1 MTTTQPISPPADLA
15 QAVDA
20 LFAAW
25 DRWDSPGAAV
35 GVWRQGKLVYKR
47 GYGCANLEYQIPIT
61 PTTVFH
67 VASVSKQF
75 TTAAIVYLAQQGQ
88 LALDDD
94 IRRYLPF
101 VPDFGPTITIRH
113 LANHTSGL
121 RDQWQLLAMAGWRL
135 DDVITKE
142 QIHKLV
148 RRQQAL
154 NFAPGAKYMYCNTGY
169 TLLADLVEAVTG
181 QSLRDFAHEHFFKPL
196 GMVHTHF
203 HDDHELI
210 VPNRAYSY
218 APTAQGGFKKSV
230 LNYATVGATSLFTTV
245 EDLARWVQHFA
256 EGERAG
262 AAWLDQMQQRGVLN
276 DGKVIDYA
284 LGLSIGDYRGLKT
297 VGHSG
302 GDAGFRSHL
311 IRFPEQQFAV
321 IVLSNLA
328 TLRPRDLCL
337 QIADLYLA
345 DQLAPA
351 ATVAAATETP
361 TLDVALLA
369 SYTGVYL
376 DDEGE
381 LITITAKADYLSA
394 ALTWDPDL
402 ALTPLGPDQFSAP
415 KQQGRVTFERDQSGQ
430 ITQVNCQF
438 YGVTWSAQ
446 RIEPWTPTATELAVY
461 SGEYTSPELG
471 TSYTLVVQDQ
481 QLVIQHQR
489 HSDIALTPVRVG
501 QFTGNTWWTTQLVFQ
516 QATDGPITGFTLSGG
531 RVKGLQFVKQ
541 APCLSS
547 TDKDEKGW

>member
-1 MTTTQPISPPADLA
+1 MPTEPTTPKPATLP
-15 QAVDA
+15 QQVDA
-20 LFAAW
+20 LFAEW

-35 GVWRQGKLVYKR
+35 AVWQQGKLVYKR

-88 LALDDD
+88 IALDDD
-94 IRRYLPF
+94 IRRYLPS
-101 VPDFGPTITIRH
+101 VPDFGPTITLRH

-135 DDVITKE
+135 DDVITRE

-148 RRQQAL
+148 HRQQAL
-154 NFAPGAKYMYCNTGY
+154 NFAPSEKYMYCNTGY
-169 TLLADLVEAVTG
+169 TLLADTVEAVTG
-181 QSLRDFAHEHFFKPL
+181 QSFRAFTQEQFFKPL

-218 APTAQGGFKKSV
+218 APAAKGGFKKAV
-230 LNYATVGATSLFTTV
+230 LNYANVGATSLFTTV
-245 EDLARWVQHFA
+245 EDLARWVQHF
-256 EGERAG
+256 EESEQAG
-262 AAWLDQMQQRGVLN
+262 AAWLTQMQQRGVLN

-284 LGLSIGDYRGLKT
+284 LGLSIGEYRGIKT

-311 IRFPEQQFAV
+311 IRFPDQHFAV

-345 DQLAPA
+345 DQLTPAA
-351 ATVAAATETP
+351 ATVAAATEAL

-369 SYTGVYL
+369 SYAGVYL
-376 DDEGE
+376 DEEGE
-381 LITITAKADYLSA
+381 LLTITTKADGLSA
-394 ALTWDPDL
+394 ALTWEPDL
-402 ALTPLGPDQFSAP
+402 ALTPFAPDQFSAP
-415 KQQGRVTFERDQSGQ
+415 KQQGRVTFEREQTGQ

-446 RIEPWTPTATELAVY
+446 RIEPWTPTVAELEVY
-461 SGEYTSPELG
+461 VGEYTSSELG
-471 TSYTLVVQDQ
+471 TSYSLVVQGQ

-489 HSDIALTPVRVG
+489 HSDVILTPVRVG

-516 QATDGPITGFTLSGG
+516 QAEDGTVMGFALSGG
-531 RVKGLQFVKQ
+531 RVKNVQFVKGVGLQ
-541 APCLSS
+541 
-547 TDKDEKGW
+547 

>member
-20 LFAAW
+20 LFAEW

-169 TLLADLVEAVTG
+169 TLLADLVEAVTD

-311 IRFPEQQFAV
+311 IRFPDQQFAV

-328 TLRPRDLCL
+328 TLRPGEICL
-337 QIADLYLA
+337 RIADLYLA

-351 ATVAAATETP
+351 AVAVTAVVEPPGLNA
-361 TLDVALLA
+361 ALLREYA
-369 SYTGVYL
+369 GVYL
-376 DDEGE
+376 DEDGE
-381 LITITAKADYLSA
+381 LITMTAKTDSLSA
-394 ALTWDPDL
+394 AMTWDPEV
-402 ALTPLGPDQFSAP
+402 ALTPVATDQFSAP
-415 KQQGRVTFERDQSGQ
+415 KPQGSFTFERDASRR
-430 ITQVNCQF
+430 ITQVVCQF
-438 YGVTWSAQ
+438 PGATWSAQ
-446 RIEPWTPTATELAVY
+446 RIDPWTPTVAELTAY
-461 SGEYTSPELG
+461 GGEYTSGELG
-471 TSYTLVVQDQ
+471 TSYAVVVQDKH
-481 QLVIQHQR
+481 LVLQHQR
-489 HSDIALTPVRVG
+489 HSDVLLTPVRVG
-501 QFTGNTWWTTQLVFQ
+501 QFTGNTWWTTQLIFQ
-516 QATDGPITGFTLSGG
+516 QTADGTITGFTLSGG

-541 APCLSS
+541 ASPR
-547 TDKDEKGW
+547 

>member
-1 MTTTQPISPPADLA
+1 MTTEPTTPKLA
-15 QAVDA
+15 ALPQQVDA
-20 LFAAW
+20 LFAEW

-35 GVWRQGKLVYKR
+35 AVWHQGQLVYKR

-75 TTAAIVYLAQQGQ
+75 TTAAIVYLAQQGE
-88 LALDDD
+88 LSLDDD

-135 DDVITKE
+135 DDVITRE

-154 NFAPGAKYMYCNTGY
+154 NFAPGEKYMYCNTGY
-169 TLLADLVEAVTG
+169 TLLADTVEAVSG
-181 QSLRDFAHEHFFKPL
+181 QSFPEFTQEQFFKPL

-218 APTAQGGFKKSV
+218 APEAKGGFKKAV
-230 LNYATVGATSLFTTV
+230 LNYANVGATSLFTTV
-245 EDLARWVQHFA
+245 EDLARWVQHF
-256 EGERAG
+256 EESEQVG
-262 AAWLDQMQQRGVLN
+262 AAWLTQIQQRGVLN

-311 IRFPEQQFAV
+311 IRFPDQHFAV

-337 QIADLYLA
+337 GIADLYLA
-345 DQLAPA
+345 EQMGPQSSAP
-351 ATVAAATETP
+351 VAAPVTP
-361 TLDVALLA
+361 LVLDAAALA
-369 SYTGVYL
+369 GYPGVYL
-376 DDEGE
+376 DDDGE
-381 LITITAKADYLSA
+381 LITITAKPDGLVA
-394 ALTWDPDL
+394 ALSWERDL
-402 ALTPLGPDQFSAP
+402 ALTPLAPDQFSAP
-415 KQQGRVTFERDQSGQ
+415 KQQGRVTFERDQTGQ

-446 RIEPWTPTATELAVY
+446 RIEPWTPTAAELEVY
-461 SGEYTSPELG
+461 SGEYTSSELG
-471 TSYTLVVQDQ
+471 TSYTLVVQDK

-489 HSDIALTPVRVG
+489 HSDVLLTPVRVG

-516 QATDGPITGFTLSGG
+516 QAATGPITGFTLSGG

-541 APCLSS
+541 ASPR
-547 TDKDEKGW
+547 

>member
-1 MTTTQPISPPADLA
+1 MTITQAITPSADLS

-20 LFAAW
+20 LFAEW

-35 GVWRQGKLVYKR
+35 GVWRQGKLIYKR

-88 LALDDD
+88 LSLDDD

-101 VPDFGPTITIRH
+101 VPDFGPTITIRQ

-121 RDQWQLLAMAGWRL
+121 RDQWELLAMAGWRL

-148 RRQQAL
+148 GRQQTL
-154 NFAPGAKYMYCNTGY
+154 NFTPGEKYMYCNTGY
-169 TLLADLVEAVTG
+169 TLMADLVEAVTG
-181 QSLRDFAHEHFFKPL
+181 QSLRDFAHEHFFQPL

-203 HDDHELI
+203 HDDHEFI

-218 APTAQGGFKKSV
+218 APAANGGFKKAV

-245 EDLARWVQHFA
+245 DDLARWVQHFA
-256 EGERAG
+256 EGERTG
-262 AAWLDQMQQRGVLN
+262 APWLDQIQQPGVLN
-276 DGKVIDYA
+276 DGKTIDYA

-311 IRFPEQQFAV
+311 IRFPDQHFAV

-337 QIADLYLA
+337 QITDLYLA

-351 ATVAAATETP
+351 DRAISAPSLPPV
-361 TLDVALLA
+361 LDTAQLA
-369 SYTGVYL
+369 SYAGVYL
-376 DDEGE
+376 DEAGE
-381 LITITAKADYLSA
+381 LVTIRAKADGLSA
-394 ALTWDPDL
+394 TLTWEPDL
-402 ALTPLGPDQFSAP
+402 ALTPQAPEQFSTSKP
-415 KQQGRVTFERDQSGQ
+415 PGQVTFERDQTGQ
-430 ITQVNCQF
+430 VATINCQF
-438 YGVTWSAQ
+438 YGISWSAQ
-446 RIEPWTPTATELAVY
+446 RIEPWTPTVAELAAY
-461 SGEYTSPELG
+461 CGEYSSVELG
-471 TSYTLVVQDQ
+471 TSYMVVLQGQ
-481 QLVIQHQR
+481 QLELQHQR
-489 HSDIALTPVRVG
+489 HSDIALTPVRVD
-501 QFTGNTWWTTQLVFQ
+501 QFNGKQWWTTKLVFQ
-516 QATDGPITGFTLSGG
+516 KAEDGTLAGFALSGG
-531 RVKGLQFVKQ
+531 RVKDIQFVKQ
-541 APCLSS
+541 TRS
-547 TDKDEKGW
+547 

>member
-1 MTTTQPISPPADLA
+1 MTTTQSILPSADLS
-15 QAVDA
+15 QAVNA

-35 GVWRQGKLVYKR
+35 GVWHQGELVYKR

-75 TTAAIVYLAQQGQ
+75 TTAAIVDLAQQGQ
-88 LALDDD
+88 LSLDDD

-121 RDQWQLLAMAGWRL
+121 RDQWELLAMAGWRL

-148 RRQQAL
+148 RQQRAL
-154 NFAPGAKYMYCNTGY
+154 NFAPGEKYMYCNTGY
-169 TLLADLVEAVTG
+169 TLMADIVAAIAG
-181 QSLRDFAHEHFFKPL
+181 QPFPAFMQTHFFKPL

-203 HDDHELI
+203 HDDHALI

-218 APTAQGGFKKSV
+218 APAANGGFKKSV
-230 LNYATVGATSLFTTV
+230 LNYATVGASSLFTTV
-245 EDLARWVQHFA
+245 EDLARWVQHFE
-256 EGERAG
+256 EGQQAG
-262 AAWLDQMQQRGVLN
+262 AAWLEQMQQPGVLN
-276 DGKVIDYA
+276 DGKVLDYA
-284 LGLSIGDYRGLKT
+284 LGLSVSSYRGLKT

-311 IRFPEQQFAV
+311 LRFPDQHFAV

-337 QIADLYLA
+337 QLADLYLA
-345 DQLAPA
+345 DQLGPAEAADVA
-351 ATVAAATETP
+351 ATAP
-361 TLDVALLA
+361 LPLDAALLA
-369 SYTGVYL
+369 NYTGVYL
-376 DDEGE
+376 EEDGE
-381 LITITAKADYLSA
+381 LITVTAKADSLVA
-394 ALTWDPDL
+394 ATTWEPAL
-402 ALTPLGPDQFSAP
+402 ALTPVATDQFLALQP
-415 KQQGRVTFERDQSGQ
+415 KGCVTFERDTTGQ
-430 ITQVNCQF
+430 VTQIHCQF

-446 RIEPWTPTATELAVY
+446 RVAPWAPTVAELAEY
-461 SGEYTSPELG
+461 CGEYSSAELG
-471 TSYTLVVQDQ
+471 TTYTLVVQEQ

-501 QFTGNTWWTTQLVFQ
+501 QFTGNQWWTTKLLFQ
-516 QATDGPITGFTLSGG
+516 RADEGTITGFTLSGS
-531 RVKGLQFVKQ
+531 RVHAVQFSK
-541 APCLSS
+541 S
-547 TDKDEKGW
+547 GG